1 MTKPVAS
8 ANQLQALIREIQV
21 GFSTFHALTL
31 TPEGVSLSQFAV
43 LLCLAQ
49 ERPRKMSEV
58 ARAIH
63 VSLPAVTHLVDR
75 LEQKRLIRRRGH
87 PTDRRVSLLDLTP
100 RGLKVVGST
109 QGRTLRILMG
119 AVRRHRPS
127 QQKIVIEFMEALRS
141 GILRA
146 VQEVDRGS

>member
-1 MTKPVAS
+1 MRRRTGVAE
-8 ANQLQALIREIQV
+8 LQGLIRDIQV

-43 LLCLAQ
+43 LVCLAQ
-49 ERPRKMSEV
+49 RRPRKMSEV

-75 LEQKRLIRRRGH
+75 LEHRHLIRRQAH

-100 RGLKVVGST
+100 RGIKVVGKT
-109 QGRTLRILMG
+109 QGRTLRILMR
-119 AVRRHRPS
+119 AFRRHGPS
-127 QQKIVIEFMEALRS
+127 EQHVIFDFMEALRA
-141 GILRA
+141 GILGA
-146 VQEVDRGS
+146 VREVDRGS